1 VADDRALLPVTA
13 LHGQLAELISSLICI
28 FGKIDSVGN
37 TFINKGLR

>member
-13 LHGQLAELISSLICI
+13 LHGQLAALISSLICI
-28 FGKIDSVGN
+28 LWKIESIGN